1 MWMLANVPEKDAPL
15 LKVGQDVRA
24 EIESL
29 PGRVFPGKIVTM
41 DATVDANTRRVLV
54 RSEIADPNGE
64 LRAGM
69 FALFSITVAPPKQ
82 APAVPQ
88 ESVVREG
95 NGTMSVWVTA
105 DRRTFMKRTV
115 TTGLSH
121 EGYVE
126 VIDGVQPG
134 QLIATEGALIIAN
147 IHASTY

>member
-1 MWMLANVPEKDAPL
+1 MRLQGFWFQPGGTPPVYTVADTTTMWMMANVPEKDAPL

-24 EIESL
+24 DVESL

-69 FALFSITVAPPKQ
+69 FALFSITVAPPKK

-88 ESVVREG
+88 ESVVRES

-105 DRRTFMKRTV
+105 NAVPSRS
-115 TTGLSH
+115 G
-121 EGYVE
+121 
-126 VIDGVQPG
+126 P
-134 QLIATEGALIIAN
+134 
-147 IHASTY
+147 